1 MAVPLI
7 YFLDDDENIIKLVRY
22 GLRNE
27 QFNMKFFS
35 RPADLVDAIKVE
47 YPDVVV
53 SDVMMPEIDGI
64 ELIDKLRGLSRLMP
78 VILVTAKAA
87 VDTAVRAMK
96 AGAFEYLTKPINFD
110 ELKLAIGRAVEVG
123 RLRTEVAELKSGFK
137 SRYSFDNLAGDSEP
151 IKAMREFIRRV
162 STVTE
167 AIILLRGE
175 SGVGKNLVAR
185 VIHYTS
191 LIAEKKYLEINCASL
206 PSNLLE
212 AELFGYEKGAFTDA
226 KNSKKGLLEVAS
238 GGTVLLGK
246 ITSMD
251 LSLQAK
257 FLSFIE
263 NRRIR
268 RVGGLEEI
276 PVDLRVVSA
285 TNSNLESDVA
295 TGKFRSDLFYRINV
309 VSLTVPPL
317 RDRDRD
323 VILIGRRFVE
333 DFNLKFKKRVQG
345 FTNAAERKLLSHTWP
360 GNVRELRNVIER
372 AMIFAEKDYI
382 DGDELSLSNISAQ
395 FPLYEDG
402 LHLQKGLSLEQVEG
416 EYLKKVLEWNNFNLE
431 ATAKQLGVTRKTL
444 WEKRKKYGLLN

>member
-1 MAVPLI
+1 MAVPVI
-7 YFLDDDENIIKLVRY
+7 YFLDDDENIIKLVKY

-27 QFNMKFFS
+27 QFSMKFFNH
-35 RPADLVDAIKVE
+35 PASLIEAIKNE
-47 YPDVVV
+47 YPDVVI
-53 SDVMMPEIDGI
+53 SDVMMPGMDGI
-64 ELIDKLRGLSRLMP
+64 EMIDKLRGLSRFMP
-78 VILVTAKAA
+78 IILVTAKAA

-110 ELKLAIGRAVEVG
+110 ELKLAIARAVEVG
-123 RLRTEVAELKSGFK
+123 RLRTEVDEIKSGFK
-137 SRYSFDNLAGDSEP
+137 SRYSFDNLIGESEP
-151 IKAMREFIRRV
+151 IVAMREFIKRV
-162 STVTE
+162 SYVTE
-167 AIILLRGE
+167 AVILLRGE

-191 LIAEKKYLEINCASL
+191 PISDKRYMEINCASL

-226 KNSKKGLLEVAS
+226 KTSKKGLLEVAS
-238 GGTVLLGK
+238 SGTVLLDE

-251 LSLQAK
+251 LGLQAK

-285 TNSNLESDVA
+285 TNSDLENEVS

-317 RDRDRD
+317 RDRDKD
-323 VILIGRRFVE
+323 VILIGRKFIE
-333 DFNLKFKKRVQG
+333 DFNSKFKKHVKG
-345 FTNAAERKLLSHTWP
+345 FTSSAERKLLSHDWP
-360 GNVRELRNVIER
+360 GNVRELRNVVER
-372 AMIFAEKDYI
+372 AMIFAEKEHI
-382 DGDELSLSNISAQ
+382 DGDEITLSNIASQ
-395 FPLYEDG
+395 VQNYDNG
-402 LHLQKGLSLEQVEG
+402 LHLPKGLSLDQVEG

-444 WEKRKKYGLLN
+444 WEKRKKFGLLN

>member
-1 MAVPLI
+1 MVAPLV
-7 YFLDDDENIIKLVRY
+7 YFLDDDENIIKLVKY

-27 QFNMKFFS
+27 QFNIKYFTH
-35 RPADLVDAIKVE
+35 PTALIEAIRSE
-47 YPDVVV
+47 YPDIVV

-64 ELIDKLRGLSRLMP
+64 ELIDKMRGLSRLMP
-78 VILVTAKAA
+78 VILITAKAA

-123 RLRTEVAELKSGFK
+123 RLRTEVAEIKSGFK
-137 SRYSFDNLAGDSEP
+137 YRYSFESLIGESEP
-151 IKAMREFIRRV
+151 IKAMREFIKRV
-162 STVTE
+162 SNVTE
-167 AIILLRGE
+167 AVILMRGE

-185 VIHYTS
+185 VIHYS
-191 LIAEKKYLEINCASL
+191 SPASERRYLEINCASL

-226 KNSKKGLLEVAS
+226 KTSKKGLLEVAS
-238 GGTVLLGK
+238 GGTVLLDE

-276 PVDLRVVSA
+276 PVDLRVISA
-285 TNSNLESDVA
+285 TNSNLENDVT

-317 RDRDRD
+317 RDRDKD
-323 VILIGRRFVE
+323 VILIGRKFVD
-333 DFNLKFKKRVQG
+333 DFNAKFKKHVKG
-345 FTNAAERKLLSHTWP
+345 FTNSAERKLLSHDWP
-360 GNVRELRNVIER
+360 GNVRELRNVVER
-372 AMIFAEKDYI
+372 AMIFAESEYI
-382 DGDELSLSNISAQ
+382 DGDEIALTNMGSQTPNMS
-395 FPLYEDG
+395 DG
-402 LHLQKGLSLEQVEG
+402 LHLQRGLSFDEVEG

-431 ATAKQLGVTRKTL
+431 AAAKQLGVTRKTL

>member
-7 YFLDDDENIIKLVRY
+7 YFLDDDENIVKLVKY

-27 QFNMKFFS
+27 QFNTRFFT
-35 RPADLVDAIKVE
+35 RPTALIEAIKAE
-47 YPDVVV
+47 YPDVVI
-53 SDVMMPEIDGI
+53 SDVMMPDMDGI
-64 ELIDKLRGLSRLMP
+64 ELIDKLRGVSRSMP

-123 RLRTEVAELKSGFK
+123 RLRSEVDEIKSGFR
-137 SRYSFDNLAGDSEP
+137 SRYSFDNLIGESEP
-151 IKAMREFIRRV
+151 INAMRELIKRLSPV
-162 STVTE
+162 SE
-167 AIILLRGE
+167 AVILLRGE

-191 LIAEKKYLEINCASL
+191 PISDKRYLEINCASL

-238 GGTVLLGK
+238 SGTVLLDE

-251 LSLQAK
+251 LALQAK

-268 RVGGLEEI
+268 RVGGLDEI
-276 PVDLRVVSA
+276 PVDLRVISA
-285 TNSNLESDVA
+285 TNSDLEADVA
-295 TGKFRSDLFYRINV
+295 AGKFRSDLFYRINV
-309 VSLTVPPL
+309 VSIVVPPL
-317 RDRDRD
+317 RDRGKD
-323 VILIGRRFVE
+323 VILIGKKFID
-333 DFNLKFKKRVQG
+333 DFNSKFRKHVKG
-345 FTNAAERKLLSHTWP
+345 FTNSAERKLLSHKWP
-360 GNVRELRNVIER
+360 GNVRELRNVVER
-372 AMIFAEKDYI
+372 AMIFAEQEYI
-382 DGDELSLSNISAQ
+382 DGEEISLSNIAQ
-395 FPLYEDG
+395 APTGEDG
-402 LHLQKGLSLEQVEG
+402 LILSKGLSLEQVEG
-416 EYLKKVLEWNNFNLE
+416 EYLKKILEWNNFNLE
-431 ATAKQLGVTRKTL
+431 ETAKQLGVTRKTL

>member
-1 MAVPLI
+1 MVAPLV
-7 YFLDDDENIIKLVRY
+7 YFLDDDENIIKLVKY

-27 QFNMKFFS
+27 QFNIKYFVH
-35 RPADLVDAIKVE
+35 PAALIDAIKTE
-47 YPDVVV
+47 YPDLVV

-78 VILVTAKAA
+78 VILVTARAA

-123 RLRTEVAELKSGFK
+123 RLRTEVAEIKSGFK
-137 SRYSFDNLAGDSEP
+137 SRYSFDNLIGESEP

-162 STVTE
+162 SNVTE
-167 AIILLRGE
+167 AVILMRGE

-185 VIHYTS
+185 IIHYTS
-191 LIAEKKYLEINCASL
+191 PISEKRYLEINCASL

-226 KNSKKGLLEVAS
+226 KSSKKGLLEVAS
-238 GGTVLLGK
+238 GGTVLLDE

-251 LSLQAK
+251 LGLQAK

-276 PVDLRVVSA
+276 PVDLRVISA
-285 TNSNLESDVA
+285 TNSNLEGDVSG
-295 TGKFRSDLFYRINV
+295 GKFRSDLFYRINV
-309 VSLTVPPL
+309 VSLVVPPL
-317 RDRDRD
+317 RDRGKD
-323 VILIGRRFVE
+323 VILIGRKFID
-333 DFNLKFKKRVQG
+333 DFNVKFKKHVTG
-345 FTNAAERKLLSHTWP
+345 FTTSAERKLLSHDWP

-372 AMIFAEKDYI
+372 AMIFAEKEHI
-382 DGDELSLSNISAQ
+382 DGDEIALTNLAAQ
-395 FPLYEDG
+395 LVNQTDG
-402 LHLQKGLSLEQVEG
+402 LHLQKGLTFEQVEG

-431 ATAKQLGVTRKTL
+431 ATARQLGVTRKTL

>member
-7 YFLDDDENIIKLVRY
+7 YFLDDDENIIRLVKY

-27 QFNMKFFS
+27 QFNMRFFN
-35 RPADLVDAIKVE
+35 RPTALIDAIKAE
-47 YPDVVV
+47 YPDVVI
-53 SDVMMPEIDGI
+53 SDVMMPDMDGI
-64 ELIDKLRGLSRLMP
+64 ELIDKLRELSRSMP

-110 ELKLAIGRAVEVG
+110 ELKLAVGRAVEVG
-123 RLRTEVAELKSGFK
+123 RLRTEVDEIKSGFK
-137 SRYSFDNLAGDSEP
+137 SRYSFDNLIGKSEP
-151 IKAMREFIRRV
+151 INAMRELIKRL
-162 STVTE
+162 STVAE
-167 AIILLRGE
+167 AVILLRGE

-185 VIHYTS
+185 VVHYTS
-191 LIAEKKYLEINCASL
+191 PNSDKRYLEINCASL

-238 GGTVLLGK
+238 GGTVVLDE

-251 LSLQAK
+251 LGLQAK

-276 PVDLRVVSA
+276 PVDLRVISA
-285 TNSNLESDVA
+285 TNSNLEADVSS
-295 TGKFRSDLFYRINV
+295 GRFRSDLFYRINV
-309 VSLTVPPL
+309 VSITVPPL
-317 RDRDRD
+317 RERDKD
-323 VILIGRRFVE
+323 VILIARKLLE
-333 DFNLKFKKRVQG
+333 DFNIKFKKHVKG
-345 FTNAAERKLLSHTWP
+345 FTNSAERKLLSHNWP
-360 GNVRELRNVIER
+360 GNVRELRNVVER
-372 AMIFAEKDYI
+372 AMIFAEKEYI
-382 DGDELSLSNISAQ
+382 DGNEIALSTISQ
-395 FPLYEDG
+395 TPSIEDG
-402 LHLQKGLSLEQVEG
+402 LHLPKGLSLDQVEG

-431 ATAKQLGVTRKTL
+431 ETAKQLGVTRKTL

>member
-1 MAVPLI
+1 MGVPLI

-27 QFNMKFFS
+27 QFNIKFFN
-35 RPADLVDAIKVE
+35 RPGDLVDAIKVE
-47 YPDVVV
+47 YPDAVV

-64 ELIDKLRGLSRLMP
+64 ELIDRLRGLSRLMP
-78 VILVTAKAA
+78 VILVTARAA

-137 SRYSFDNLAGDSEP
+137 SRYSFDNLIGESEP
-151 IKAMREFIRRV
+151 IKSMREFIRRV
-162 STVTE
+162 SSVTE

-191 LIAEKKYLEINCASL
+191 PISEKRYLEINCASL

-226 KNSKKGLLEVAS
+226 KSSKKGLLEVAS
-238 GGTVLLGK
+238 GGTVLLDE

-263 NRRIR
+263 NKRIR

-317 RDRDRD
+317 RDRDKD
-323 VILIGRRFVE
+323 TISIGRKFIE
-333 DFNLKFKKRVQG
+333 DFNLKFKKHVKG
-345 FTNAAERKLLSHTWP
+345 LTTSAERKLLSHDWP

-382 DGDELSLSNISAQ
+382 DGDELSLSNITAQ
-395 FPLYEDG
+395 VPIHEDG
-402 LHLQKGLSLEQVEG
+402 LHLQKGLSLDQVEG

-431 ATAKQLGVTRKTL
+431 ATARQLGVTRKTL
-444 WEKRKKYGLLN
+444 WEKRKRYGLLN

>member
-1 MAVPLI
+1 MGVPLI
-7 YFLDDDENIIKLVRY
+7 YFLDDDENIIKLVKY

-35 RPADLVDAIKVE
+35 RPTALIEAIKIE

-53 SDVMMPEIDGI
+53 SDVMMPDMDGI
-64 ELIDKLRGLSRLMP
+64 ELIEKLRSLSRSMP

-123 RLRTEVAELKSGFK
+123 RLRSEVDEIKTGFRQ
-137 SRYSFDNLAGDSEP
+137 RYSFDSLIGESEP
-151 IKAMREFIRRV
+151 VNAMRELIKRL
-162 STVTE
+162 STVSE
-167 AIILLRGE
+167 AVILLRGE

-191 LIAEKKYLEINCASL
+191 PISDRRYLEINCASL

-238 GGTVLLGK
+238 GGTVLLDE

-276 PVDLRVVSA
+276 GVDLRVVSA
-285 TNSNLESDVA
+285 TNSDLESDVA
-295 TGKFRSDLFYRINV
+295 GGKFRSDLFYRINV
-309 VSLTVPPL
+309 VSITVPPL
-317 RDRDRD
+317 RDRGKD
-323 VILIGRRFVE
+323 VILIGRKFIE
-333 DFNLKFKKRVQG
+333 DFNTKFKKHVKG
-345 FTNAAERKLLSHTWP
+345 FTNAAERKLMAHNWP
-360 GNVRELRNVIER
+360 GNVRELRNVVER
-372 AMIFAEKDYI
+372 AMIFAEREYI
-382 DGDELSLSNISAQ
+382 DGDEIALTSISQA
-395 FPLYEDG
+395 PIYEDG
-402 LHLQKGLSLEQVEG
+402 LHLPKGLSLDQVEG
-416 EYLKKVLEWNNFNLE
+416 EYLKNMLEWNNFNLE
-431 ATAKQLGVTRKTL
+431 QTAKELGVTRKTL

>member
-7 YFLDDDENIIKLVRY
+7 YFLDDDENIIKLVKY

-27 QFNMKFFS
+27 QFNMKFFN
-35 RPADLVDAIKVE
+35 RPTDLVDAIKIE
-47 YPDVVV
+47 YPDVVI

-64 ELIDKLRGLSRLMP
+64 ELIDRLRGLSRLMP
-78 VILVTAKAA
+78 VILVTARAA

-96 AGAFEYLTKPINFD
+96 AGAFEYLTKPINFE

-137 SRYSFDNLAGDSEP
+137 ARYSFDNLIGESEP
-151 IKAMREFIRRV
+151 IKAMREFIKRV
-162 STVTE
+162 SSVTE
-167 AIILLRGE
+167 AIILLHGE

-191 LIAEKKYLEINCASL
+191 PISEKRYLEINCASL

-238 GGTVLLGK
+238 GGTVLLDE

-251 LSLQAK
+251 LALQAK

-295 TGKFRSDLFYRINV
+295 SGKFRSDLFYRINV
-309 VSLTVPPL
+309 ISLTVPPL
-317 RDRDRD
+317 RDRDKD
-323 VILIGRRFVE
+323 VILIGRKFIE
-333 DFNLKFKKRVQG
+333 DFNSKFKKHVKG
-345 FTNAAERKLLSHTWP
+345 FTNSAERKLLSHNWP
-360 GNVRELRNVIER
+360 GNVRELRNVVER

-382 DGDELSLSNISAQ
+382 DGDELSLSNIAAQ
-395 FPLYEDG
+395 VPAHEDG
-402 LHLQKGLSLEQVEG
+402 LHLQKGLSLDQVEG

-431 ATAKQLGVTRKTL
+431 ATARQLGVTRKTL

>member
-7 YFLDDDENIIKLVRY
+7 YFLDDDENIIKLVKY

-27 QFNMKFFS
+27 QFNVKFFN
-35 RPADLVDAIKVE
+35 RPTALIDAIKIE

-53 SDVMMPEIDGI
+53 SDVMMPDMDGI
-64 ELIDKLRGLSRLMP
+64 ELIDKLRDLSRSMP

-123 RLRTEVAELKSGFK
+123 RLRTEVDEIKSGFK
-137 SRYSFDNLAGDSEP
+137 SRYSFDNVIGESEP
-151 IKAMREFIRRV
+151 INAMRELIRRLASV
-162 STVTE
+162 AE
-167 AIILLRGE
+167 AVILLRGE

-191 LIAEKKYLEINCASL
+191 PNADKRYLEINCASL

-238 GGTVLLGK
+238 GGTVLLDE

-251 LSLQAK
+251 LGLQAK

-268 RVGGLEEI
+268 RVGGLDEI
-276 PVDLRVVSA
+276 PVDLRVISA
-285 TNSNLESDVA
+285 TNSDLEADVSS
-295 TGKFRSDLFYRINV
+295 GRFRSDLFYRINV
-309 VSLTVPPL
+309 VSIAVPPL
-317 RDRDRD
+317 RERDKD
-323 VILIGRRFVE
+323 VILIARKLLE
-333 DFNLKFKKRVQG
+333 DFNIKFKKHVKG
-345 FTNAAERKLLSHTWP
+345 FTNSAERKLLSHNWP
-360 GNVRELRNVIER
+360 GNVRELRNVVER
-372 AMIFAEKDYI
+372 AMIFAEKEYI
-382 DGDELSLSNISAQ
+382 DGGELALSTLTQGPSTD
-395 FPLYEDG
+395 DG
-402 LHLQKGLSLEQVEG
+402 LHLPKGLSLDQVEG

-431 ATAKQLGVTRKTL
+431 ETAKQLGVTRKTL

>member
-7 YFLDDDENIIKLVRY
+7 YFLDDDENIIKLVKY

-27 QFNMKFFS
+27 QFNMKFFN
-35 RPADLVDAIKVE
+35 RPTDLVDAIKIE
-47 YPDVVV
+47 YPDVVI

-64 ELIDKLRGLSRLMP
+64 ELIDRLRGLSRLMP
-78 VILVTAKAA
+78 VILVTARAA

-96 AGAFEYLTKPINFD
+96 AGAFEYLTKPINFE

-137 SRYSFDNLAGDSEP
+137 ARYSFDNLIGESEL
-151 IKAMREFIRRV
+151 IKAMREFIKRV
-162 STVTE
+162 SSVTE
-167 AIILLRGE
+167 AIILLHGE

-191 LIAEKKYLEINCASL
+191 PISEKRYLEINCASL

-238 GGTVLLGK
+238 GGTVLLDE

-251 LSLQAK
+251 LALQAK

-295 TGKFRSDLFYRINV
+295 SGKFRSDLFYRINV
-309 VSLTVPPL
+309 ISLTVPPL
-317 RDRDRD
+317 RDRDKD
-323 VILIGRRFVE
+323 VILIGRKFIE
-333 DFNLKFKKRVQG
+333 DFNSKFKKHVKG
-345 FTNAAERKLLSHTWP
+345 FTNSAERKLLSHNWP
-360 GNVRELRNVIER
+360 GNVRELRNVVER

-382 DGDELSLSNISAQ
+382 DGDELSLSNIAAQ
-395 FPLYEDG
+395 VPAHEDG
-402 LHLQKGLSLEQVEG
+402 LHLQKGLSLDQVEG

-431 ATAKQLGVTRKTL
+431 ATARQLGVTRKTL

>member
-1 MAVPLI
+1 MPVPLV
-7 YFLDDDENIIKLVRY
+7 YFLDDDENIIKLVKY

-27 QFNMKFFS
+27 QFNVKFFH

-64 ELIDKLRGLSRLMP
+64 ELIDRLHGLSRLMP
-78 VILVTAKAA
+78 VILVTARAA

-96 AGAFEYLTKPINFD
+96 AGAFEYLTKPINFE

-137 SRYSFDNLAGDSEP
+137 SRYSFDNLIGDSEP
-151 IKAMREFIRRV
+151 IKAMREFIKRV
-162 STVTE
+162 SSVTE
-167 AIILLRGE
+167 AIILLHGE

-191 LIAEKKYLEINCASL
+191 PIAEKRYLEINCASL

-226 KNSKKGLLEVAS
+226 KSSKKGLLEVAS
-238 GGTVLLGK
+238 GGTVLLDE

-251 LSLQAK
+251 LALQAK

-263 NRRIR
+263 NKRIR

-295 TGKFRSDLFYRINV
+295 LGKFRSDLFYRINV

-317 RDRDRD
+317 RDRDKD
-323 VILIGRRFVE
+323 GILIGRKFIE
-333 DFNLKFKKRVQG
+333 DFNVKFKKHVKG
-345 FTNAAERKLLSHTWP
+345 FTNSAERKLLSHNWP
-360 GNVRELRNVIER
+360 GNVRELRNV
-372 AMIFAEKDYI
+372 
-382 DGDELSLSNISAQ
+382 
-395 FPLYEDG
+395 
-402 LHLQKGLSLEQVEG
+402 VE
-416 EYLKKVLEWNNFNLE
+416 
-431 ATAKQLGVTRKTL
+431 
-444 WEKRKKYGLLN
+444 

>member
-7 YFLDDDENIIKLVRY
+7 YFLDDDENIIKLVKY
-22 GLRNE
+22 GFRNE
-27 QFNMKFFS
+27 QFNVKYFN
-35 RPADLVDAIKVE
+35 RPTTLVEAIKAE
-47 YPDVVV
+47 YPDAVI
-53 SDVMMPEIDGI
+53 SDVMMPDMDGI
-64 ELIDKLRGLSRLMP
+64 ELIDKMRGLSRSMP
-78 VILVTAKAA
+78 VILVTARAA

-123 RLRTEVAELKSGFK
+123 RLRSEVDEIKSGFK
-137 SRYSFDNLAGDSEP
+137 SRYSFDNLIGESDP
-151 IKAMREFIRRV
+151 INAMRDLIKRLSNV
-162 STVTE
+162 SE
-167 AIILLRGE
+167 AVILLRGE

-191 LIAEKKYLEINCASL
+191 PISDKRYLEINCASL

-238 GGTVLLGK
+238 GGTVLLDE

-251 LSLQAK
+251 LALQAK

-276 PVDLRVVSA
+276 PVDLRVISA
-285 TNSNLESDVA
+285 TNSDLEADVA
-295 TGKFRSDLFYRINV
+295 SGKFRSDLFYRINV
-309 VSLTVPPL
+309 VSITVPPL
-317 RDRDRD
+317 RERGRD
-323 VILIGRRFVE
+323 VILIARKFID
-333 DFNLKFKKRVQG
+333 DFNTKFKKHVKG
-345 FTNAAERKLLSHTWP
+345 FTNSAERKLLSHNWS
-360 GNVRELRNVIER
+360 GNVRELRNVVER
-372 AMIFAEKDYI
+372 AMIFAENEYI
-382 DGDELSLSNISAQ
+382 DGDEISLSNIAQ
-395 FPLYEDG
+395 VPALDDG
-402 LHLQKGLSLEQVEG
+402 LHLAKGLSLDQVEG

-431 ATAKQLGVTRKTL
+431 ETAKQLGVTRKTL